1 MISASILHPY
11 PVSDAA
17 SIAQRV
23 LRHRHPLLAYL
34 YACVPDAHAVEDI
47 FQEVC
52 LVAVQKAADFED
64 GTDFEAWARA
74 IARNKVREHL
84 RARRGVTLD
93 EAFFDALDAALS
105 PVDTDRRKDALRQ
118 CLGEL
123 EKRARQILSWRYDEG
138 LSPAEIAGRTGQS
151 RAAVNSILQ
160 RIRETL
166 RDCAGRRLATGTP

>member
-1 MISASILHPY
+1 M
-11 PVSDAA
+11 SDAA
-17 SIAQRV
+17 TIAQLV

-52 LVAVQKAADFED
+52 LVAVQKAAEFED
-64 GTDFEAWARA
+64 GTDFAAWART
-74 IARNKVREHL
+74 IARNKVREQL

-93 EAFFDALDAALS
+93 DAFFDVLGAAFP
-105 PVDTDRRKDALRQ
+105 PVDADRRKDALRH

-123 EKRARQILSWRYDEG
+123 ETRARQILSWRYDEG
-138 LSPAEIAGRTGQS
+138 LSAAQIAGRAGQS

-166 RDCAGRRLATGTP
+166 RDCAGRRLAAGTP

>member
-11 PVSDAA
+11 SMSDAA
-17 SIAQRV
+17 SIAQLV

-34 YACVPDAHAVEDI
+34 YACVPDAHAVEDL

-52 LVAVQKAADFED
+52 LVAVQKAAEFED
-64 GTDFEAWARA
+64 GTDFAAWART
-74 IARNKVREHL
+74 IARHKVREHL
-84 RARRGVTLD
+84 RSRRGVTLD
-93 EAFFDALDAALS
+93 EAFFDALGAAFAPIDA
-105 PVDTDRRKDALRQ
+105 DRRKDALRH
-118 CLGEL
+118 CLGGL

-160 RIRETL
+160 RVRETL
-166 RDCAGRRLATGTP
+166 RDCAGRRLATGNP